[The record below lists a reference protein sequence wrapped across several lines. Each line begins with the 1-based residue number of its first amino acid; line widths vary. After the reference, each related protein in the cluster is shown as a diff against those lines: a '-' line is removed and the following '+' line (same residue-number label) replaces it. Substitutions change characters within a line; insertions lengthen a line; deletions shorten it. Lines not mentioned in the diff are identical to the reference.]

1 MNHHLLILFLLFAL
15 PGGWV
20 GAQQPLLFE
29 EVVITAL
36 ENNYNVR
43 LARGTARIAENNN
56 TAGNAGFLPSIMAG
70 ADVNRASRDSRLTF
84 FDGRTIEAD
93 GARSDQLNSF
103 INVDWTVFDGMK
115 MFATRDKL
123 RELEALG
130 QLEVQYQFEQILI
143 GLAELFFRLVQE
155 EKLLEVYRNSLEISR
170 MRYEIEQRALELGA
184 SSELQKLNAEV
195 DMNADSAM
203 VMQQRMSIKNLQAE
217 LNLILAKEPTNDIR
231 VAADMRPKE
240 KLNFTVLSNGLGN
253 SNVALMA
260 ARSRSQVSKYEI
272 NEAKANFMPRV
283 GLFADFTRNQ
293 QANEVGIL
301 ERNLTSGP
309 NVGLSLR
316 WNLFNGFN
324 DRREV
329 ENRKVMFANAELEA
343 ERIKAEAQTELV
355 KEYNNY
361 EYALQLLALERNSLI
376 TAQRN
381 LEVAVETYRLG
392 GINALEFRAI
402 QQSKLEA
409 EARLLTAEYL
419 VKVSEVRLQVV
430 SGGSR

>member
-1 MNHHLLILFLLFAL
+1 MIRRTLILFLLFAL

-20 GAQQPLLFE
+20 NAQQPMLFE

-43 LARGTARIAENNN
+43 LARGEAKIAENNN
-56 TAGNAGFLPSIMAG
+56 TAGNAGFLPTILAG
-70 ADVNRASRDSRLTF
+70 ADANRSSRDSRLTF

-93 GARSDQLNSF
+93 NARSDQLNAFVSL
-103 INVDWTVFDGMK
+103 DWTVFDGMK

-130 QLEVQYQFEQILI
+130 KLEVQYQFEQILM

-170 MRYEIEQRALELGA
+170 MRFELETRALELGG

-195 DMNADSAM
+195 DMNADSAL
-203 VMQQRMSIKNLQAE
+203 VMQQRMSIKNLKAE
-217 LNLILAKEPTNDIR
+217 LNLILAKDPTNDIR
-231 VAADMRPKE
+231 VAADMRPIE
-240 KLNFTVLSNGLGN
+240 KLIYTVLSKGLSN

-260 ARSRSQVSKYEI
+260 ARSRSRVSKYEI

-293 QANEVGIL
+293 QENEVGIL
-301 ERNLTSGP
+301 ERNLTAGP
-309 NVGLSLR
+309 NVGISLR

-324 DRREV
+324 DRREL
-329 ENRKVMFANAELEA
+329 ENRKVMFANAELET
-343 ERIKAEAQTELV
+343 ERIQAEALTELV
-355 KEYNNY
+355 KEYNAY
-361 EYALQLLALERNSLI
+361 DYALQLLTLERGSLR

-392 GINALEFRAI
+392 GINAIEFRAI
-402 QQSKLEA
+402 QQSELEA

-419 VKVSEVRLQVV
+419 VKVSEVRLQII
-430 SGGSR
+430 GGGR

>member
-115 MFATRDKL
+115 MFAKRDKL

-195 DMNADSAM
+195 DVNADSAM